1 MPEEFEPSEIRF
13 KIRYEGGIADKHV
26 LPGYDGVTSIDGITR
41 AFHIAL
47 NAYMT
52 GEAKGRATVLNN
64 AKIYIKPPAKGSFI
78 FELICLIEAYPATSA
93 VISSIAAPAIYDY
106 LKTAFNR
113 ATGKQDSEP
122 ENVTVAKIYNA
133 KTPPTGKVPPEDLDV
148 IAEIL
153 EGSLQDAHR
162 VIGDG
167 GVTRITISSPR
178 TDLIEFNTDTK
189 QWVNTQDE
197 AATSETFHGNVTR
210 YNALSRNGRA
220 YIEELGRIVPFRPDG
235 DFPAGE
241 FPKLTWSLHGSNTG
255 AAKRLALSARR
266 VTSASGKVKRL
277 LLSDC
282 ALA

>member
-1 MPEEFEPSEIRF
+1 MPDELETTEVRF
-13 KIRYEGGIADKHV
+13 KIRYDGGIADRHV
-26 LPGYDGVTSIDGITR
+26 LPGYDGATSIDGMTR

-64 AKIYIKPPAKGSFI
+64 AKIYIKPPARGSFI
-78 FELICLIEAYPATSA
+78 FEIVCLIEAYPATSA
-93 VISSIAAPAIYDY
+93 VLSSIAAPAIYDFI
-106 LKTAFNR
+106 KTAFKR
-113 ATGKQDSEP
+113 ATGTQDAEP
-122 ENVTVAKIYNA
+122 ENPTVAKIYNA
-133 KTPPTGKVPPEDLDV
+133 KAPPAGKVPPADLDV
-148 IAEIL
+148 IAEVL

-167 GVTRITISSPR
+167 GVSKITISSPR
-178 TDLIEFNTDTK
+178 NELIELNSETK

-197 AATSETFHGNVTR
+197 AALIETFHGNVTR

-220 YIEELGRIVPFRPDG
+220 YIEEFGRIVPFRPDG

-255 AAKRLALSARR
+255 AAKRLKLSARR

-282 ALA
+282 NLA